1 MNIRYTLLNS
11 EAAPPKKMSSSC
23 SGWDLSAA
31 LSEPLIL
38 APGARAAIPTGLA
51 LEIPPGYEG
60 QIRPRSGLALNY
72 GLGILNSP
80 GTIDA
85 DYRGEIKV
93 ILINLSSEAITINP
107 LMRIAQLVICPVIE
121 VCFEESEQLNDSMR
135 ADGGFG
141 HTGY

>member
-1 MNIRYTLLNS
+1 MG
-11 EAAPPKKMSSSC
+11 SSS

-38 APGARAAIPTGLA
+38 APGARTAIPTGLA

-60 QIRPRSGLALNY
+60 QIRPRSGLALKY

-107 LMRIAQLVICPVIE
+107 LMRIAQLVICPVID
-121 VCFEESEQLNDSMR
+121 VCFEESEQLNESLR